1 MNDTTCLICGEIFEL
16 EFDIGAPL
24 ICETCLPS
32 PEDSINEQYDDIDCH
47 PNYNPV
53 TDSIEA

>member
-32 PEDSINEQYDDIDCH
+32 PEDSINEQY
-47 PNYNPV
+47 N
-53 TDSIEA
+53 